1 MLRPRPVYLPVGR
14 PVAVAGQDASGP
26 VVAHLGLALAA
37 EARCAAEI
45 LLSDDAVQVDLIDG
59 TAEIRDLVAKAA
71 RSAVRTGH
79 KGEDVSAAARHHVT
93 PGATRHKVALRAA
106 KQGVVA
112 LAPVYGASARVPP
125 MAFYMVP

>member
-1 MLRPRPVYLPVGR
+1 M
-14 PVAVAGQDASGP
+14 
-26 VVAHLGLALAA
+26 AA

-106 KQGVVA
+106 KQRVVA
-112 LAPVYGASARVPP
+112 HAPVQRIGQGPALYSPSAPAPP
-125 MAFYMVP
+125 YSRPPG